1 MSSAMMRLM
10 HTYSI
15 VVDPDEATGYT
26 VTVPSLPG
34 CVTHGET
41 VDECLENAREAIQL
55 YIETLAAAGDPVPE
69 EHEHPQ
75 VFQVIVAA

>member
-1 MSSAMMRLM
+1 MHVV

-15 VVDPDEATGYT
+15 VVDPDDVAGYT

-34 CVTHGET
+34 CVTQGET

-55 YIETLAAAGDPVPE
+55 YIETLTAAGDAVPE
-69 EHEHPQ
+69 EREHPQ
-75 VFQVIVAA
+75 LFQVTVAA

>member
-1 MSSAMMRLM
+1 MMQFV

-15 VVDPDEATGYT
+15 VVDPDDSSGYT

-34 CVTHGET
+34 CVTQGET
-41 VDECLENAREAIQL
+41 VDECLQNAREAIQL

-75 VFQVIVAA
+75 LFQVTVAA